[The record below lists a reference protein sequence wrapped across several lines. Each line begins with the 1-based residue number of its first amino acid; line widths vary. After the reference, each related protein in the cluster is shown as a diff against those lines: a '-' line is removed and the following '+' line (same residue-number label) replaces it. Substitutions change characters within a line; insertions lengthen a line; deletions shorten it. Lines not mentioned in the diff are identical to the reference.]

1 MSDLFIS
8 ETLEAEMTT
17 RSVPVVVTICT
28 DAYVTIGGGGS
39 LGSASYT
46 VYKGTTCR
54 SCLVDEIPELNS
66 GEYEA
71 GSFPEYGTAVDKG
84 SSGGRNG
91 KRYYVGD
98 KWEFN
103 FSQMAK
109 IYASN
114 SNLNAYQKGLLENVI
129 SKFNELYKPY
139 PALYDRLVMDSIKI
153 NFMMDPS
160 LDSYAAY
167 RLSDCSILFKAESSI
182 NCDQLSEEIIHAVQ
196 HQAFYGKDM
205 DMKYKNFEFEAKVFH
220 DFVYNKAAYYDHLG
234 VLITNWAT
242 YACTNPSFESKYNS
256 WIMECASTG
265 RLSPSE
271 YSKETSMYNVLCK
284 EWEGYSGEYKK
295 GIIPKLLEFYL
306 RKADPPIIPNN
317 DEY

>member
-1 MSDLFIS
+1 
-8 ETLEAEMTT
+8 
-17 RSVPVVVTICT
+17 
-28 DAYVTIGGGGS
+28 
-39 LGSASYT
+39 
-46 VYKGTTCR
+46 
-54 SCLVDEIPELNS
+54 
-66 GEYEA
+66 
-71 GSFPEYGTAVDKG
+71 
-84 SSGGRNG
+84 
-91 KRYYVGD
+91 
-98 KWEFN
+98 
-103 FSQMAK
+103 
-109 IYASN
+109 
-114 SNLNAYQKGLLENVI
+114 
-129 SKFNELYKPY
+129 
-139 PALYDRLVMDSIKI
+139 
-153 NFMMDPS
+153 
-160 LDSYAAY
+160 
-167 RLSDCSILFKAESSI
+167 
-182 NCDQLSEEIIHAVQ
+182 
-196 HQAFYGKDM
+196 
-205 DMKYKNFEFEAKVFH
+205 MKYKNFEFEAKVFH